1 MQILILFSHKW
12 SFLWDMAEVENRDLL
27 VWLSR
32 KQNYLLKIKPDS
44 VWPGGTKLNKAQAVA
59 VGLMCKVSSK
69 L

>member
-1 MQILILFSHKW
+1 M
-12 SFLWDMAEVENRDLL
+12 ENRDLL